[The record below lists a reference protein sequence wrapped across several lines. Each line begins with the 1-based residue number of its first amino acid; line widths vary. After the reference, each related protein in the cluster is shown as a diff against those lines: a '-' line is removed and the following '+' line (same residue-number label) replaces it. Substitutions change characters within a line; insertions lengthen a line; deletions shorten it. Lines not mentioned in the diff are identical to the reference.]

1 MRGHVTPDAVAK
13 SIFAKKAFEHEEK
26 RLAFAV
32 GDVVKGTVRF
42 RLICDGLLDRVGCRS
57 CIAFHFQFLGNASAS
72 TGVARSI
79 FLERDFPLGVEMR
92 GAFRA
97 HPGSKAFV
105 EPKIVPPRHRYQ
117 VAKPL

>member
-1 MRGHVTPDAVAK
+1 MHGHITPDAVAK
-13 SIFAKKAFEHEEK
+13 TIFPKKTFEHEEK

-32 GDVVKGTVRF
+32 GDIVKGTVCF
-42 RLICDGLLDRVGCRS
+42 RLICDGLLDRVRCRS

-72 TGVARSI
+72 SWVARSI
-79 FLERDFPLGVEMR
+79 FLEPDFPLRIEMR

-105 EPKIVPPRHRYQ
+105 EPKIVPPC
-117 VAKPL
+117 